1 MSETRLKPRL
11 EFETAP
17 APRLEPEPLL
27 PAVTAASPGAGTVSL
42 ALGGGAVLVG
52 GFAALDAANFIAA
65 QFARGPVLGGITLAV
80 ALGGFGLLG
89 AAIWRELRGLFAL
102 RTVDRL
108 RDALARPDRAR
119 EAALQWIAI
128 LPEGAALAGA
138 IGATADPAAIAGLLR
153 AGPIAAMRARAD
165 ALGRTAAVQTFAA
178 TAAVPSPA
186 LDGLLVAWRG
196 TRLVREIAVLHGMR
210 PGMLGTLA
218 LLRRTALS
226 AASVM
231 ATDMATDAAARALL
245 SNPLL
250 AHLAGDVAGAGV
262 AARRMIVL
270 ARAASVACSPLPPG

>member
-1 MSETRLKPRL
+1 MSETKLKPRL
-11 EFETAP
+11 EFEDRL
-17 APRLEPEPLL
+17 APRLEPEQL
-27 PAVTAASPGAGTVSL
+27 PAIIRSAPKSGTLSVAA
-42 ALGGGAVLVG
+42 GGAALLVA
-52 GFAALDAANFIAA
+52 GFAVLGSVNFVVDE
-65 QFARGPVLGGITLAV
+65 FARGPILGGLTLAV
-80 ALGGFGLLG
+80 ALAGFGML
-89 AAIWRELRGLFAL
+89 ATAIVRELRGLFAL

-108 RDALARPDRAR
+108 R
-119 EAALQWIAI
+119 
-128 LPEGAALAGA
+128 AALAQPNQA
-138 IGATADPAAIAGLLR
+138 RRAALEWLATLR
-153 AGPIAAMRARAD
+153 ARGD

-196 TRLVREIAVLHGMR
+196 TRLVREIAALYGMR
-210 PGMLGTLA
+210 PGTLATVA

-226 AASVM
+226 AATVM

-270 ARAASVACSPLPPG
+270 ARAASLACAPLPPV